1 MDIAIRVAG
10 DPLTLAAPVR
20 LAIKA
25 VDAGQPVTDI
35 MTLETM
41 RQNEVIGLTYVA
53 VLMSIFGGIALALSC
68 VGVYGMTSY
77 LVSQQTHEIGVR
89 MALGAP
95 RRNILRMLFRQGSRA
110 GLVGI
115 AIGLLLAFGFAR
127 LLASVIW
134 GVSATDASAFTAI
147 PLVLVLAVGL
157 AIYIPARRA
166 VRIDPMVALRNE

>member
-1 MDIAIRVAG
+1 MDVAIRGVG
-10 DPLTLAAPVR
+10 EPLAAAAPVR

-35 MTLETM
+35 MTLEKM
-41 RQNEVIGLTYVA
+41 KQNEAIGLTYVA
-53 VLMSIFGGIALALSC
+53 VLMSIFGAIALVLSC

-77 LVSQQTHEIGVR
+77 LVSQQTHEIGIR

-95 RRNILRMLFRQGSRA
+95 QQHLRLLFRQGSRA
-110 GLVGI
+110 GIAGVTTGLVF
-115 AIGLLLAFGFAR
+115 AIGFAR

-134 GVSATDASAFTAI
+134 GVSAIDANTFTAI
-147 PLVLVLAVGL
+147 PLLLVLAGGF
-157 AIYIPARRA
+157 AIYIPVRRA